1 MVEISESGK
10 AMNATVSFVG
20 RNIDQLSRTFP
31 VEVTLPAN
39 EDLRPNMTAVIRVVF
54 HSEPAALTVPVNV
67 VQEINGEKIV
77 YVVETDGKQAVARKR
92 VVEVGGVYNNLAHIK
107 SGLSNGDKVIT
118 VGYQGLNDGEFVK
131 I

>member
-10 AMNATVSFVG
+10 TMNATVSFVG

-67 VQEINGEKIV
+67 VQDINGEKIV

-92 VVEVGGVYNNLAHIK
+92 VVAVGGVYNNIAHIK
-107 SGLSNGDKVIT
+107 SGLSSGDKIIT
-118 VGYQGLNDGEFVK
+118 TGYQGLNDGEFVK